1 MFHKHI
7 KGDIMDQGIEYEYEV
22 VKSPAYTLLN
32 VNLKDGQ
39 QIKAEAGAMV
49 SMSPNC
55 EIVTSMQGGMLGAFK
70 RKALGGES
78 FFQNTFAP
86 KGGLG
91 HATFAPGYP
100 GDVCH
105 IPMEGKTWFL
115 QGGAFLA
122 SSPSLT
128 LDTKF
133 QGFKGFVSREGL
145 FFLKADGT
153 GDLFISAFGALI
165 DYDLDGE
172 LIVDTGHLV
181 GFSGDIQ
188 YEVKRV
194 GGMKST
200 LLSGEGLVLKLRG
213 RGKIYMQTRNPTAFA
228 SWLIPFLPQKN

>member
-1 MFHKHI
+1 ME
-7 KGDIMDQGIEYEYEV
+7 QGNEYEFEV

-32 VNLKDGQ
+32 VKLRQEQG
-39 QIKAEAGAMV
+39 IKAEAGAMV

-55 EIVTSMQGGMLGAFK
+55 EVQTGMQGGMFGAFK

-78 FFQNTFAP
+78 FFQNTFTAQ
-86 KGGLG
+86 GGPGMITL
-91 HATFAPGYP
+91 APGYP

-105 IPMEGKTWFL
+105 LPL
-115 QGGAFLA
+115 QGRTWYLQSGAFLA
-122 SSPSLT
+122 SSPSVT

-133 QGFKGFVSREGL
+133 QGLKGFVSREGL
-145 FFLKADGT
+145 FFLKAEGT
-153 GDLFISAFGALI
+153 GDVFISAFGALV

-181 GFSGDIQ
+181 GFSGDIE

-200 LLSGEGLVLKLRG
+200 LLSGEGLVLKLKG
-213 RGKIYMQTRNPTAFA
+213 RGKVYIQTRNPTAFA
-228 SWLIPFLPQKN
+228 SWLIPFLPSKN